1 MIYLA
6 RGVEKY
12 YKIGYSK
19 SEESLTNRVKSLQTG
34 CPVKIEIIKTIE
46 GSLDDEKQIHNCF
59 NQCRKQGEWFEF
71 NDFILDK
78 VCNYM
83 KKLENENNIN
93 FITIKEY
100 DYRIKDHGKYKPN
113 TIEYRH
119 TENCYEIMKENAIY
133 CPGQLGDECFEWA
146 DFDLKELSDFQIKD
160 YQILYKWIL
169 KNHKE
174 FFSYDNGRYMFDILE
189 CSEFDYY
196 LDFKFKLYKIGELL
210 KSDVFSALYKLA
222 GDESPIWDKMID
234 ISSSAST
241 YVHKHQQHLEKITEP
256 RNTLYYID
264 TITKQKLYDNWH
276 NILSSID
283 NKANIVHSLEK
294 IEIANIDD
302 KQIDIIVLDIN
313 QFIYKNILKE
323 IQLINAKV
331 NKYFN
336 INVELN
342 IVFKESD
349 KAREEKYEDKKCESE
364 GEKSSEPGQ
373 G

>member
-1 MIYLA
+1 MCI
-6 RGVEKY
+6 RD
-12 YKIGYSK
+12 
-19 SEESLTNRVKSLQTG
+19 R
-34 CPVKIEIIKTIE
+34 
-46 GSLDDEKQIHNCF
+46 
-59 NQCRKQGEWFEF
+59 
-71 NDFILDK
+71 
-78 VCNYM
+78 
-83 KKLENENNIN
+83 
-93 FITIKEY
+93 
-100 DYRIKDHGKYKPN
+100 
-113 TIEYRH
+113 
-119 TENCYEIMKENAIY
+119 
-133 CPGQLGDECFEWA
+133 
-146 DFDLKELSDFQIKD
+146 
-160 YQILYKWIL
+160 
-169 KNHKE
+169 
-174 FFSYDNGRYMFDILE
+174 
-189 CSEFDYY
+189 
-196 LDFKFKLYKIGELL
+196 
-210 KSDVFSALYKLA
+210 YKLA

-264 TITKQKLYDNWH
+264 TITKQKLYDNWD

-283 NKANIVHSLEK
+283 NKRNIVHALEK

-313 QFIYKNILKE
+313 QFMYKNILKE